1 MVSTEKRPNV
11 IIRAINEVKTVN
23 ITKQASIEYRS
34 LKALILHLA
43 AFLRAGKIGRRAN
56 DVWKDLPW
64 KRFRQQV
71 FRLQRSIFKAQKN
84 KQKAKVK
91 RLQRLLL
98 QSRAA
103 QALAVKQV
111 TQLNQGRKSPRS

>member
-1 MVSTEKRPNV
+1 MVSTEKKPNV
-11 IIRAINEVKTVN
+11 IIRATNEVKTVN
-23 ITKQASIEYRS
+23 ITNPTSIEYRS
-34 LKALILHLA
+34 LKALRLHLA
-43 AFLRAGKIGRRAN
+43 ALLLAGKIGRRAD

-84 KQKAKVK
+84 KQKAKVR

-111 TQLNQGRKSPRS
+111 TQLTPWA

>member
-1 MVSTEKRPNV
+1 MK
-11 IIRAINEVKTVN
+11 VKTVN
-23 ITKQASIEYRS
+23 ITNQTPIEYRS
-34 LKALILHLA
+34 LKALRLHLA
-43 AFLRAGKIGRRAN
+43 AFLLTGKIGRRTD

-64 KRFRQQV
+64 KKFHHHV

-84 KQKAKVK
+84 GHKTKVK

-111 TQLNQGRKSPRS
+111 TQLTPWA

>member
-1 MVSTEKRPNV
+1 MK
-11 IIRAINEVKTVN
+11 VKTVN
-23 ITKQASIEYRS
+23 ITNQTPIEYRS
-34 LKALILHLA
+34 LKALRLHLA
-43 AFLRAGKIGRRAN
+43 AFLLMGKIGRRAD

-64 KRFRQQV
+64 KKFRQHV

-84 KQKAKVK
+84 GQKAKVK

-111 TQLNQGRKSPRS
+111 TQLNTGRKSPRS